1 MPTTR
6 ACVQPMKIGQ
16 FRGHNTEQAHNTEWK
31 TNSGQECWKGRNMLS
46 TEFFGVLGLV
56 FFFEGGG
63 GCKIM
68 SSS

>member
-1 MPTTR
+1 
-6 ACVQPMKIGQ
+6 MKIGQ

-31 TNSGQECWKGRNMLS
+31 TNSGRNAGKAGIFAQQS
-46 TEFFGVLGLV
+46 FLGFWVV